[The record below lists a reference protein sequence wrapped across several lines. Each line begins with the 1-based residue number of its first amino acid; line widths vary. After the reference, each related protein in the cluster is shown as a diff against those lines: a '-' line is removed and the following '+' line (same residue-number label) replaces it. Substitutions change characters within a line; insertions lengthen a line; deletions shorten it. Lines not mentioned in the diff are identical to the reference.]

1 MVEEAGENPGEVRAE
16 LEGRAIYIK
25 LMASSK
31 SIVMS
36 PESYKLL
43 KNYLIKYAISPRM
56 R

>member
-1 MVEEAGENPGEVRAE
+1 MY
-16 LEGRAIYIK
+16 LK

-31 SIVMS
+31 SIVQS

-43 KNYLIKYAISPRM
+43 KNYLIKYAMSPR